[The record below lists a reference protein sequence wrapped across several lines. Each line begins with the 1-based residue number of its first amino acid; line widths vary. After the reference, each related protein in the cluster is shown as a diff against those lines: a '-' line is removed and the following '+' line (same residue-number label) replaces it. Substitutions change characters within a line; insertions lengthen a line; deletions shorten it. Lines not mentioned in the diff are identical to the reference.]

1 MINIRPLIEQRIR
14 GQVPSCKNVSGV
26 ASLASIQANL
36 LSDMGCY
43 VFQERITANPP
54 GSIDRLWQSI
64 TLHMAVITVV
74 RNVRSANGVDA
85 ADVGHDLQDAVRG
98 ALLGWKPAVGV
109 ESLEYVSGALVSFS
123 NGFFIWKDTYK
134 TTQIALANEE
144 PETGVNLIRV
154 TTLDGYDR
162 IETQKQPD
170 GSITVEDYPL

>member
-1 MINIRPLIEQRIR
+1 
-14 GQVPSCKNVSGV
+14 
-26 ASLASIQANL
+26 
-36 LSDMGCY
+36 
-43 VFQERITANPP
+43 
-54 GSIDRLWQSI
+54 
-64 TLHMAVITVV
+64 
-74 RNVRSANGVDA
+74 
-85 ADVGHDLQDAVRG
+85 
-98 ALLGWKPAVGV
+98 VGV